1 LICFVSKVDFQIRI
15 GERIKTL
22 RQTKGL
28 SQRQLAIEA
37 NKDPQSLERV
47 ENGKICPS
55 VYYLK
60 EVCDALGVS
69 LEDFFHDI

>member
-1 LICFVSKVDFQIRI
+1 VSKIGFQIRI

-22 RQTKGL
+22 RQSKGL
-28 SQRQLAIEA
+28 SQRQLAMEA

-47 ENGKICPS
+47 ENGKTCPS

-60 EVCDALGVS
+60 EICDALGVS
-69 LEDFFHDI
+69 LEEFFQGL